1 MLDICSVLAES
12 LSLEFNV
19 EMSHCIVIGKNSTG
33 DITSMHLCSNPIEW
47 CDCIKYL
54 GVYLQL
60 NSSVKFDI
68 NPIKWAFYGA
78 CNSMFLY
85 GSGVDEVAL
94 LHLQE
99 TYSLSVIMYAMPSLY
114 LNNRQIN
121 ELNACWNNVIRRL
134 FGYSKWESVS
144 ALLLELGRLN
154 VKHLTMLRKV
164 KFYRNLL
171 HSCNTVL
178 SRVFRVFIK

>member
-1 MLDICSVLAES
+1 MLDKCFVLAE
-12 LSLEFNV
+12 LVPFEFNV
-19 EMSHCIVIGKNSTG
+19 EKSHCIVIGKKSAG
-33 DITSMHLCSNPIEW
+33 DITSMHLCGNPIEW

-54 GVYLQL
+54 GVYLQR
-60 NSSVKFDI
+60 NSSVKFYI

-78 CNSMFLY
+78 CNSIFLH

-94 LHLQE
+94 LHLKE

-121 ELNACWNNVIRRL
+121 DLNACWNNAIRRL
-134 FGYSKWESVS
+134 FVYNKWESVS

-154 VKHLTMLRKV
+154 VKHLIILRKV
-164 KFYRNLL
+164 KFL
-171 HSCNTVL
+171 
-178 SRVFRVFIK
+178 